1 MHTVKH
7 KCVETLLKGLKDDY
21 VDLITAGVICLY
33 CFNFHRVRDFEYT
46 PECIIFD
53 LLNIPLYHGWLVD
66 PQSQETVTALGC
78 LGYNQIVEKI
88 ILNKCSSEI
97 DLVTE
102 GKQLYICV

>member
-1 MHTVKH
+1 
-7 KCVETLLKGLKDDY
+7 
-21 VDLITAGVICLY
+21 VDQITAGVISLY
-33 CFNFHRVRDFEYT
+33 FFNFHRVQDFEYT

-66 PQSQETVTALGC
+66 PQSQETVTALGS

-88 ILNKCSSEI
+88 VNNKCSSDI

-102 GKQLYICV
+102 GKQHYICV

>member
-1 MHTVKH
+1 MNCEVLMI
-7 KCVETLLKGLKDDY
+7 VVFILFS
-21 VDLITAGVICLY
+21 CL
-33 CFNFHRVRDFEYT
+33 FHRVQDFEYT
-46 PECIIFD
+46 PECIVFD

-66 PQSQETVTALGC
+66 PQCHDTVRALGS

-102 GKQLYICV
+102 GEQNYSFHY

>member
-1 MHTVKH
+1 
-7 KCVETLLKGLKDDY
+7 
-21 VDLITAGVICLY
+21 LY
-33 CFNFHRVRDFEYT
+33 FYRVQDFEYT

-53 LLNIPLYHGWLVD
+53 LLSIPLYHGWLVD
-66 PQSQETVTALGC
+66 PQCHETVTALGS

-102 GKQLYICV
+102 GEQNYIFVILHLDSVKYTTHNFPQLSASFSFILQKY

>member
-1 MHTVKH
+1 MFLSRYFVFYFYRVK
-7 KCVETLLKGLKDDY
+7 
-21 VDLITAGVICLY
+21 
-33 CFNFHRVRDFEYT
+33 DFEYT

-66 PQSQETVTALGC
+66 PQCHETVVALGP

-88 ILNKCSSEI
+88 ILNKCSNKI

-102 GKQLYICV
+102 GEKKVVLLKVIIC